1 MAEQE
6 SRAEPGP
13 VEPRK
18 QSEADQAGVLVWG
31 KITASLSEVLA
42 PLLIVRLLGKGE
54 VGAVVGLLLIY
65 QTLGTIIT
73 AGFPRAALYFLADRE
88 RGERRAL
95 VERLVKTMSVLAVI
109 MAGLMALGGWIGDD
123 ALRALG
129 ELVAGTEGSAEAS
142 GDDELT
148 ESLRYLPLLGL
159 YALIDLPTR
168 LLPSVLI
175 AEGRARA
182 SAGFGVLRSLVGT
195 LAMLIPAALGYGVF
209 GIIAAI
215 CVAGL
220 VPFAIFWRHLY
231 RLYGDAERPDRPIAS
246 VRELIRYAAPLGV
259 TDIVNILNANVD
271 LWLIVALFPATAVAT
286 YRMGAFQIP
295 IVTTVAYSVGEVYLP
310 RFARLYREAETRPG
324 SKREAV
330 EIWRGSIHKVSLIVV
345 PAAMVFLVGADEF
358 IVAAFTDEYADAVP
372 VFRCYCLLMLGRISA
387 FGSFMIAAGKPRYV
401 MNSAMMTLL
410 SNVVISVPLALT
422 LGFLGPAVGTAI
434 AFVPT
439 LLYYCWFIAKAWGV
453 KLSETLPLWG
463 YLRIVATAAVPG
475 VGAWWLKEQTELHA
489 IVEFLMIAGIMLGGF
504 ALLGTL
510 TKLID
515 REDWAYAWSWVRLKV
530 LKDG

>member
-6 SRAEPGP
+6 R
-13 VEPRK
+13 RK
-18 QSEADQAGVLVWG
+18 QSEAEQAGVLVWG

-42 PLLIVRLLGKGE
+42 PLLVVRLLGKGE

-65 QTLGTIIT
+65 QTLGTILT

-95 VERLVKTMSVLAVI
+95 VERLGRIMVVLAVG
-109 MAGLMALGGWIGDD
+109 MAGLMALGGWLGED

-129 ELVAGTEGSAEAS
+129 ELAAGDSSGGGSGA
-142 GDDELT
+142 GDDELAA
-148 ESLRYLPLLGL
+148 SLRYLPLLGL

-168 LLPSVLI
+168 ILPSVLI
-175 AEGRARA
+175 AEGRAKA
-182 SAGFGVLRSLVGT
+182 SAGFGVLRSLIGT
-195 LAMLIPAALGYGVF
+195 LAMLIPAALGQGVG

-215 CVAGL
+215 CAAGL
-220 VPFAIFWRHLY
+220 LPFAIFLRHLY
-231 RLYGDAERPDRPIAS
+231 RLYGDAEKPDHPVAT
-246 VRELIRYAAPLGV
+246 VRELIQYAAPLGV
-259 TDIVNILNANVD
+259 TDVVNILNSNVD
-271 LWLIVALFPATAVAT
+271 MWLIVAMFPATAVAT

-310 RFARLYREAETRPG
+310 RFARLYREG
-324 SKREAV
+324 KQREAV
-330 EIWRGSIHKVSLIVV
+330 EIWRGSITKVSLIVV

-358 IVAAFTDEYADAVP
+358 ITAAFTDEYADAAP
-372 VFRCYCLLMLGRISA
+372 VFRCYCLLMMARISA
-387 FGSFMIAAGKPRYV
+387 FGSFMVAAGKPRYV

-410 SNVVISVPLALT
+410 SNVVISVPLVLT
-422 LGFLGPAVGTAI
+422 VGFLGPAMGTAI

-453 KLSETLPLWG
+453 KLSETLPLWA
-463 YLRIVATAAVPG
+463 YLRVVATAAAPG
-475 VGAWWLKEQTELHA
+475 LGAWWVKEQTELHA
-489 IVEFLMIAGIMLGGF
+489 IVEFLMTAGIVFAGF
-504 ALLGTL
+504 ALVGTL
-510 TKLID
+510 TKLIA
-515 REDWAYAWSWVRLKV
+515 REDWAFAWGWVRLKV

>member
-1 MAEQE
+1 MAEQQ
-6 SRAEPGP
+6 R
-13 VEPRK
+13 RK
-18 QSEADQAGVLVWG
+18 QSEAEQAGVLVWG
-31 KITASLSEVLA
+31 KITASLSEVLV
-42 PLLIVRLLGKGE
+42 PLLVVRLLGKAE

-95 VERLVKTMSVLAVI
+95 VERLLKTMSVLAVI
-109 MAGLMALGGWIGDD
+109 MAALMGLGGWLGGD

-129 ELVAGTEGSAEAS
+129 ELLAGTPGAADVSAAAS

-148 ESLRYLPLLGL
+148 RSLRYLPLLGL

-168 LLPSVLI
+168 ILPSVLI

-182 SAGFGVLRSLVGT
+182 SAGFGVLRSLVAT
-195 LAMLIPAALGYGVF
+195 LAMLIPAALGYGVY
-209 GIIAAI
+209 GIILAT

-220 VPFAIFWRHLY
+220 VPFAVFLRHLY
-231 RLYGDAERPDRPIAS
+231 RLYADAPRPDHPVAQ

-259 TDIVNILNANVD
+259 TDVINILNANVD
-271 LWLIVALFPATAVAT
+271 LWLIVAMFPATAVAT
-286 YRMGAFQIP
+286 YKMGQFQIP
-295 IVTTVAYSVGEVYLP
+295 IITTVAYSVGEVYLP
-310 RFARLYREAETRPG
+310 RFARLYRENN
-324 SKREAV
+324 KREAV
-330 EIWRGSIHKVSLIVV
+330 EIWRNSITKVSMIAV
-345 PAAMVFLVGADEF
+345 PAAMVFLVGAEEF
-358 IVAAFTDEYADAVP
+358 IVAAFTEEYVDAVP
-372 VFRCYCLLMLGRISA
+372 VFRCYCLLMMGRISA

-410 SNVVISVPLALT
+410 SNVVISVPLVLL
-422 LGFLGPAVGTAI
+422 LGFLGPALGTAI
-434 AFVPT
+434 AFIPT
-439 LLYYCWFIAKAWGV
+439 LFYYCWFIAKAWEV
-453 KLSETLPLWG
+453 KLSETLPVWS
-463 YLRIVATAAVPG
+463 YLRVVATAAVPG
-475 VGAWWLKEQTELHA
+475 VGAWWIKEQTELHA
-489 IVEFLMIAGIMLGGF
+489 IVEFLMIAGIMLAGF

-515 REDWAYAWSWVRLKV
+515 REDWAYAWGWVRLKV